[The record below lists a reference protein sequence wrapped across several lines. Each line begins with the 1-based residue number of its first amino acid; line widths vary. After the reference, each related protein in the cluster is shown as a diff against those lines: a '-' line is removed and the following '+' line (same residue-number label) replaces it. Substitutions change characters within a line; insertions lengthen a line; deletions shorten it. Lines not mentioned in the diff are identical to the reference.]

1 MDKGIYCLIFET
13 PGCAIRIGA
22 LGACPFPAGWY
33 IYVGSAQGSGGL
45 QRLERHFSL
54 ARSQDKQPKW
64 HVDYLL
70 NSSFFCLQ
78 YAVYAITTNR
88 LECHIARE
96 LGGNS
101 IPDFGCSDC
110 PCSSHLLYRKE
121 DPQLELLTAFRKFQ
135 LHPVIKTII
144 NAQV

>member
-13 PGCAIRIGA
+13 SGCTIRIGA
-22 LGACPFPAGWY
+22 LGVRPFQAGWY

-45 QRLERHFSL
+45 QRLERHVSL
-54 ARSQDKQPKW
+54 ARSHDKRPKW

-70 NSSFFCLQ
+70 NSSCFCLQ

-88 LECHIARE
+88 LECRIAHE
-96 LGGNS
+96 LGGNN

-110 PCSSHLLYRKE
+110 TCFSHLLYRKK
-121 DPQLELLTAFRKFQ
+121 DPLPELLSVFREFQ